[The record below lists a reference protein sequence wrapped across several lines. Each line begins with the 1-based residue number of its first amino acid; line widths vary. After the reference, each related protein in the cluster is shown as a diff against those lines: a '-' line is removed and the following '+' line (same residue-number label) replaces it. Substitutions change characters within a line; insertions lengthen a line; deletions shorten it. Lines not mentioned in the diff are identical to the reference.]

1 MFKNREPRFNIVWA
15 TFSWHQVHSRG
26 DRLPEMAFR
35 SVFKVW
41 NGPAWPI
48 TKFLAA
54 EFGTGFIWVA
64 SCRKPNYV
72 TAFSGLFHCL
82 RLQFGYYTAH
92 LCSLVAPWQLPAP
105 LLADHNL

>member
-41 NGPAWPI
+41 NGPLGLLRSSW
-48 TKFLAA
+48 L
-54 EFGTGFIWVA
+54 
-64 SCRKPNYV
+64 PNLEQ
-72 TAFSGLFHCL
+72 ALSG
-82 RLQFGYYTAH
+82 
-92 LCSLVAPWQLPAP
+92 
-105 LLADHNL
+105 